1 MICAHTWRTCA
12 LGVEVSEDP
21 NLSEHPRSP
30 SEGLVRWVEFYVF
43 TSVCYYRPPVGL
55 SSREGWVYE
64 VLLELDVFM
73 IVRVTTK
80 SDL

>member
-1 MICAHTWRTCA
+1 MNAVLA
-12 LGVEVSEDP
+12 GKQGESFSAEGLF
-21 NLSEHPRSP
+21 LSEHPRSP

-73 IVRVTTK
+73 IVRVTAK